1 MLASAVRANQFG
13 SERQSPPIPGWTQ
26 ELSAQAAE
34 NSLGAIYD
42 APSPQKLTPPD
53 FDLGSV
59 VEDLLLGRADNRLEL
74 DDTDP
79 LDLKL
84 DSDVEDG
91 VGTGF

>member
-1 MLASAVRANQFG
+1 M
-13 SERQSPPIPGWTQ
+13 
-26 ELSAQAAE
+26 
-34 NSLGAIYD
+34 GAIYD